1 MTIELRR
8 YRFNVEQYHKLGEI
22 GLFAEGD
29 RIELIDGD
37 LALMSPRSTH
47 HIACV
52 INLGALLVMA
62 FLETGVVSVQNPIRL
77 NDFTEPLPDFAVFR
91 PQPHGYRESMPTGRD
106 TLLVIEVADSTVR
119 YDRNIKLPRYAEA
132 GVPEVWIVDLQ
143 ANEIEISWAAR
154 GRRYTSSRVYLP
166 GQVVESP
173 TVSELRLDVDAI
185 LV

>member
-1 MTIELRR
+1 MTLELQR
-8 YRFNVEQYHKLGEI
+8 YRFNVQQFHQLGEI
-22 GLFAEGD
+22 GIFAEGD

-37 LALMSPRSTH
+37 LAVMSPRSTRH
-47 HIACV
+47 VACV
-52 INLGALLVMA
+52 NTLNKSLV
-62 FLETGVVSVQNPIRL
+62 LTLHETAVVSVQNPIRL

-91 PQPHGYRESMPTGRD
+91 LQPHGYRESMPTGHD
-106 TLLVIEVADSTVR
+106 TLLVIEVADSTLR

-143 ANEIEISWAAR
+143 ANEIEISWAAQ
-154 GRRYTSSRVYLP
+154 GRRYTSSRIYLP